1 MKKHNIERDL
11 AFYKGFLFGHKNA
24 LMMINGDLYKQID
37 YLEKKV
43 EKLEAQYEKRGE
55 KNEL

>member
-11 AFYKGFLFGHKNA
+11 TFYKGYLFGHKNA
-24 LMMINGDLYKQID
+24 LLIMNSDLYKQID

-43 EKLEAQYEKRGE
+43 EKLEKEMEK
-55 KNEL
+55 K